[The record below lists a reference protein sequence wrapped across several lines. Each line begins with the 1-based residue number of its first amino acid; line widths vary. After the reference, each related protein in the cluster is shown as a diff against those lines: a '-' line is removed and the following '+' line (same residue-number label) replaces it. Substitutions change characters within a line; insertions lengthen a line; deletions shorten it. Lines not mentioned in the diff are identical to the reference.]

1 VLSLGDGATLGWRMI
16 KDPNHNNTEAQI
28 TAAPQSNTFMS
39 ERRGTHAFYRHSN
52 GLDNEDLSNIIMPSH
67 WAVPWSD
74 LMMVMMV
81 MFAVMLAVNLA
92 EQDMSNMFAAEA
104 SESSAK
110 KNNQQDPMQN
120 KTAATENP
128 LKDTHDQPDRPA
140 DPSEKDALTPL
151 SSSAPHNNKLLD
163 DASIDPNRIPIEDII
178 RLSKS
183 LITEANLG
191 DIEVVLTQNQAIK
204 VSVRG
209 NLLFDSGKAEVKP
222 EARLFLNKLALEL
235 ATNNFQVEV
244 AGHTDNFPVS
254 SPSFPTNWELSS
266 ARAARVARYLIQQ
279 GKLEPGRF
287 TILGHAYFR
296 PIASNNSPENK
307 AKNRRVEI
315 LITRTEYQP

>member
-1 VLSLGDGATLGWRMI
+1 MI
-16 KDPNHNNTEAQI
+16 KDTNHHTL
-28 TAAPQSNTFMS
+28 APQTIDAAANSFIS
-39 ERRGTHAFYRHSN
+39 ERRGTQALYRHKN
-52 GLDNEDLSNIIMPSH
+52 GLDDEDLSNIIMPSH

-81 MFAVMLAVNLA
+81 MFAIMLSVNLA
-92 EQDMSNMFAAEA
+92 EQDMSSMFEAEPQA
-104 SESSAK
+104 LNEK
-110 KNNQQDPMQN
+110 PPQP
-120 KTAATENP
+120 EN
-128 LKDTHDQPDRPA
+128 TTQPQTSP
-140 DPSEKDALTPL
+140 T
-151 SSSAPHNNKLLD
+151 SAPHSNKLVN
-163 DASIDPNRIPIEDII
+163 DANIDPNRIPIEDII
-178 RLSKS
+178 RLSKN

-209 NLLFDSGKAEVKP
+209 NLLFDSGKADLKSD
-222 EARLFLNKLALEL
+222 AILFLNKLALEL
-235 ATNNFQVEV
+235 ATNNFQIEV

-254 SPSFPTNWELSS
+254 SANFPTNWELSS

-287 TILGHAYFR
+287 TILGHSFFR
-296 PIASNNSPENK
+296 PIVTNNSPDNK